1 MGETKATRP
10 YPLRIPE
17 NLMELAEAKS
27 RSERTDR
34 ATALRQL
41 LYAGA
46 EGYVMELL
54 AEGRIS
60 SGKAAELLDTAVYRV
75 HELAAERGIEIGA
88 RLEDYRRSRESTTGL
103 FG

>member
-27 RSERTDR
+27 RSERVDR
-34 ATALRQL
+34 STALRQL

-46 EGYVMELL
+46 EEYVLELL
-54 AEGRIS
+54 SEGRLS
-60 SGKAAELLDTAVYRV
+60 SGRAADILDVSVHRI
-75 HELAAERGIEIGA
+75 HELARKHDLRIGA
-88 RLEDYRRSRESTTGL
+88 TLEDYQRSKGSAREL
-103 FG
+103 LR

>member
-1 MGETKATRP
+1 MAESRATKP

-17 NLMELAEAKS
+17 NLMDLAEAKS
-27 RSERTDR
+27 RSDRTDR

-46 EGYVMELL
+46 EGYAMELL
-54 AEGRIS
+54 SEGRIS
-60 SGKAAELLDTAVYRV
+60 SGKAAELLDTTVYRV
-75 HELAAERGIEIGA
+75 HELAAERGIKLGT
-88 RLEDYRRSRESTTGL
+88 RLEDYRHSRESTTGL